1 MWSTLAVEIIAE
13 LDREFINLNGGLV
26 PARAAAADIMNL
38 VAANYESQIGV
49 ELKPRYYVKR
59 GVAGSI
65 GHQYTNTN
73 ANALLDEFRARWES
87 GSLATMRRGAVH
99 LLTGKNIDG
108 SVIGIAYVDVMC
120 DSISGDAWNGEYEY
134 GISQVTQSS
143 LGCNVGLVMHEL
155 GHNAGSNHVSG
166 AVMNPSLTCSNT
178 FSASAISQI
187 EDHMDGHVP
196 NDGTPDGSWC
206 EGMFIIRD
214 LPWWWPFPW
223 AYWGPFKPADL
234 PAVPGPK
241 EPLPLP
247 KEPIVP
253 IDPRGP
259 RPIPPL
265 PKGKG
270 TDEAGEDACQGVMRR
285 RRCNKA
291 TGCEWEGPRK
301 AKKGGRCVASTG
313 ASGVAESASQCSGLK
328 KRRCKKTA
336 GCDFDRD
343 FMQCVA
349 SGTAQAAGAD
359 MCHNLRPRR
368 CRRARRCRFDRPSR
382 TCVPK

>member
-1 MWSTLAVEIIAE
+1 ML
-13 LDREFINLNGGLV
+13 
-26 PARAAAADIMNL
+26 
-38 VAANYESQIGV
+38 
-49 ELKPRYYVKR
+49 
-59 GVAGSI
+59 
-65 GHQYTNTN
+65 
-73 ANALLDEFRARWES
+73 FR
-87 GSLATMRRGAVH
+87 
-99 LLTGKNIDG
+99 
-108 SVIGIAYVDVMC
+108 
-120 DSISGDAWNGEYEY
+120 
-134 GISQVTQSS
+134 S

-196 NDGTPDGSWC
+196 NDGTPDGCWC

-247 KEPIVP
+247 KEPIGP

-270 TDEAGEDACQGVMRR
+270 TDEAGEDACRGVMRR

-291 TGCEWEGPRK
+291 AGCEWEGPRK
-301 AKKGGRCVASTG
+301 AKKGGRCVASSG

>member
-1 MWSTLAVEIIAE
+1 
-13 LDREFINLNGGLV
+13 
-26 PARAAAADIMNL
+26 
-38 VAANYESQIGV
+38 
-49 ELKPRYYVKR
+49 
-59 GVAGSI
+59 
-65 GHQYTNTN
+65 
-73 ANALLDEFRARWES
+73 
-87 GSLATMRRGAVH
+87 
-99 LLTGKNIDG
+99 
-108 SVIGIAYVDVMC
+108 
-120 DSISGDAWNGEYEY
+120 
-134 GISQVTQSS
+134 
-143 LGCNVGLVMHEL
+143 
-155 GHNAGSNHVSG
+155 
-166 AVMNPSLTCSNT
+166 MNPSLTCSNT

-187 EDHMDGHVP
+187 ENHMDGHVP
-196 NDGTPDGSWC
+196 NDGTPDGCWC

-223 AYWGPFKPADL
+223 AYWGPFKPPGGPFKPPADL
-234 PAVPGPK
+234 PPKDLPPKDLPPK
-241 EPLPLP
+241 EPLP
-247 KEPIVP
+247 KEPILP

-285 RRCNKA
+285 RCNKA
-291 TGCEWEGPRK
+291 AGCEWEGPRK
-301 AKKGGRCVASTG
+301 AKKGGRCVASSG

-328 KRRCKKTA
+328 RRRCKKTA

-368 CRRARRCRFDRPSR
+368 CRRARRAPVQRAGEIEDRDVRKHSSEKDR
-382 TCVPK
+382 TPQRPP